1 MSHVFYVSNEQQ
13 DFIAMLARP
22 NNIQYVNIWK
32 LTIELVSNEAILYR
46 QIVRFNIILFYCK
59 QTTYWAQV
67 IRAL

>member
-13 DFIAMLARP
+13 DLIAMLARP

-59 QTTYWAQV
+59 
-67 IRAL
+67 